1 MLLLLHFLVSLR
13 LVLYVSGVIFP
24 YVYCLVLVLMRLHA
38 IDNKVKCTISSFF
51 SCFAMQF
58 LMKFVLPDGQG
69 CTSKGA
75 H

>member
-24 YVYCLVLVLMRLHA
+24 YVYCLVLVLVRLHA

-51 SCFAMQF
+51 PA
-58 LMKFVLPDGQG
+58 LP
-69 CTSKGA
+69 CNF
-75 H
+75 